1 MRRTVIPAQITTV
14 EDKIAGNLNL
24 SQILLLMMPVLVV
37 TILFTFVPPT
47 MKLTGLKI
55 MTAIISIL
63 IFGILALRIKERVV
77 LNWLLVWLKFRV
89 RPSIYV
95 FDKNDNYLREIEAVV
110 KNTKPIKVVKKEI
123 KEVDKNILTETEA
136 VKLWHLINNRE
147 NSFSYGFNQ
156 KGGLNVAIERVE
168 K

>member
-1 MRRTVIPAQITTV
+1 MKKIITVYIVASDDKKVTFATKSKANEAIELLSKFDIT
-14 EDKIAGNLNL
+14 A
-24 SQILLLMMPVLVV
+24 
-37 TILFTFVPPT
+37 TI
-47 MKLTGLKI
+47 
-55 MTAIISIL
+55 
-63 IFGILALRIKERVV
+63 EQ
-77 LNWLLVWLKFRV
+77 
-89 RPSIYV
+89 
-95 FDKNDNYLREIEAVV
+95 
-110 KNTKPIKVVKKEI
+110 VKKEI